1 MPPPTEK
8 AQGSRCCRHFKALS
22 RKNLMIWRRSP
33 LCAVFELLLPCA
45 LISIIVWLRTK
56 VEIKH
61 TDLQSLEKYK
71 HPVFPGLH
79 YKERTSWEWDPD
91 WINET
96 EQSFMRYVSYA
107 PRVPIK
113 PGKNGKSN
121 N

>member
-1 MPPPTEK
+1 
-8 AQGSRCCRHFKALS
+8 
-22 RKNLMIWRRSP
+22 MIWRRSP